1 MFVDVFCIYIQ
12 YFIFLFFLYLDLNS
26 ENIYMNRAWW
36 MQQQE
41 TLGSIQIM
49 SFHSTLINFIWFS
62 TNILLSVIWKLLYWL
77 AMWIGWLVSV
87 CFEFVIK
94 GSSYLI
100 YILFILSMLFALLFN
115 VINLMATYCCCWRS
129 CCLLIF
135 SLHFVVRFC
144 FLFIFIHII
153 NFHSF
158 LFILLSVIITL
169 LFTLPVI
176 ISTFLLIYFYCF
188 FIIAVII

>member
-1 MFVDVFCIYIQ
+1 MPDECNSRKLWVAYKLC
-12 YFIFLFFLYLDLNS
+12 LFTQPWLILYGF
-26 ENIYMNRAWW
+26 Y
-36 MQQQE
+36 QH
-41 TLGSIQIM
+41 T
-49 SFHSTLINFIWFS
+49 
-62 TNILLSVIWKLLYWL
+62 SVIWKLLYWL

-87 CFEFVIK
+87 WFEFVIK

-135 SLHFVVRFC
+135 FLHFVVRFC

>member
-1 MFVDVFCIYIQ
+1 MEAII
-12 YFIFLFFLYLDLNS
+12 
-26 ENIYMNRAWW
+26 
-36 MQQQE
+36 
-41 TLGSIQIM
+41 
-49 SFHSTLINFIWFS
+49 
-62 TNILLSVIWKLLYWL
+62 
-77 AMWIGWLVSV
+77 LVSNV
-87 CFEFVIK
+87 NRLIGFCVLWICDQRELLP
-94 GSSYLI
+94 YLYSI
-100 YILFILSMLFALLFN
+100 YSMLFVLLLN
-115 VINLMATYCCCWRS
+115 VINLMAAYCCCWRS

-135 SLHFVVRFC
+135 FLQFVVRFC

-188 FIIAVII
+188 FIIAVIIQLVNSLHFQFKSLLLGSLWFSISFHSFPANSISL

>member
-12 YFIFLFFLYLDLNS
+12 YFIFFFCLYLDLNS

-100 YILFILSMLFALLFN
+100 YILFILCYLCFC
-115 VINLMATYCCCWRS
+115 LM
-129 CCLLIF
+129 LLI
-135 SLHFVVRFC
+135 LW
-144 FLFIFIHII
+144 
-153 NFHSF
+153 
-158 LFILLSVIITL
+158 
-169 LFTLPVI
+169 
-176 ISTFLLIYFYCF
+176 LLIVVADDLVVCSSFSFNLLYVSVFYSYS
-188 FIIAVII
+188 FISLIFTHFYLFYYQLSLLCYLRCQ